1 MHSALRIFLV
11 VCIAVYLIIIAMML
25 KKRLLGLRYTLIW
38 LLCGAGMVLFTA
50 FPEIVFRTSALVGI
64 SNPVNAIF
72 FLFATFSIVMLI
84 SLTSIASTLG
94 ERNLRLT
101 QALALLEERVHR
113 LETQKPD
120 GSGTENGDSH
130 RDGS

>member
-1 MHSALRIFLV
+1 MQPALRIFLLI
-11 VCIAVYLIIIAMML
+11 CIAVYFVIITVML

-38 LLCGAGMVLFTA
+38 LLCGAGMIIFIA
-50 FPEIVFRTSALVGI
+50 FPKIVFRTSAFVGI

-72 FLFATFSIVMLI
+72 FLFGTFAMVMLL
-84 SLTSIASTLG
+84 SLTSIVSGLG

-113 LETQKPD
+113 LEKDNKEEQ
-120 GSGTENGDSH
+120 
-130 RDGS
+130 